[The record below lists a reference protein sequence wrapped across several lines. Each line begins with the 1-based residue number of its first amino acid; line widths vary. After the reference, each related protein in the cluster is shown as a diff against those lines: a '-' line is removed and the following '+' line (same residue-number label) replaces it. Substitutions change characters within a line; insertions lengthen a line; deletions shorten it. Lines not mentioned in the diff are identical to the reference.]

1 MIGFDDLPRGLPR
14 KLSKDDTAPRAM
26 WVPPEGLNQTPQWG
40 GGFRPE
46 TPFEWTA
53 PLVGQDRNGNW
64 LCLDD
69 DRHML
74 TVAGSRA
81 GKGVSV
87 ILPNLATYSGSV
99 LVLDPKGENADLTAE
114 RRGKGRN
121 IAAGGLNQEV
131 FVLDP
136 FKWAKDVPD
145 EYRAGFNPLA
155 DLDPSDP
162 MFVDHCDS
170 IADALV
176 VSEKGKEN
184 DHWSATARLVLRAFI
199 AWVAAGSGGRR
210 DLVEVSRLLHLPMA
224 PKDAANNPDAYFD
237 DLLDAM
243 LDDPNRAWG
252 VPATGAGALLSMG
265 HEERGSVLSTVRQ
278 NILFVSSPLM
288 GKMLS
293 GAGRQPDLKAWKYGG
308 HSIYLVLPAGLLHR
322 HSRFFRLILNRL
334 LAAVEATDPVPR
346 DQPKGLM
353 ILDEM
358 HVLGHMAAVETAAG
372 LLAGYGVRIW
382 SIWQDFTQAS
392 GIYGERWQTLLGNA
406 SLFQSFGLNDPM
418 TLKVVSDRLGPSS
431 VMKISQSGVTYDDAI
446 HGRKN
451 QSSSIES
458 VPLLTPD
465 EVSYHFSRA
474 SDAQLVIYPGA
485 SPIWMRR
492 LNYWNDDFAKLRRQ
506 A

>member
-14 KLSKDDTAPRAM
+14 EISKDDTAPRAM

-170 IADALV
+170 IADA
-176 VSEKGKEN
+176 
-184 DHWSATARLVLRAFI
+184 
-199 AWVAAGSGGRR
+199 
-210 DLVEVSRLLHLPMA
+210 
-224 PKDAANNPDAYFD
+224 
-237 DLLDAM
+237 
-243 LDDPNRAWG
+243 
-252 VPATGAGALLSMG
+252 
-265 HEERGSVLSTVRQ
+265 
-278 NILFVSSPLM
+278 
-288 GKMLS
+288 
-293 GAGRQPDLKAWKYGG
+293 
-308 HSIYLVLPAGLLHR
+308 
-322 HSRFFRLILNRL
+322 
-334 LAAVEATDPVPR
+334 
-346 DQPKGLM
+346 
-353 ILDEM
+353 
-358 HVLGHMAAVETAAG
+358 
-372 LLAGYGVRIW
+372 
-382 SIWQDFTQAS
+382 
-392 GIYGERWQTLLGNA
+392 
-406 SLFQSFGLNDPM
+406 
-418 TLKVVSDRLGPSS
+418 
-431 VMKISQSGVTYDDAI
+431 
-446 HGRKN
+446 
-451 QSSSIES
+451 
-458 VPLLTPD
+458 
-465 EVSYHFSRA
+465 
-474 SDAQLVIYPGA
+474 
-485 SPIWMRR
+485 
-492 LNYWNDDFAKLRRQ
+492 
-506 A
+506 